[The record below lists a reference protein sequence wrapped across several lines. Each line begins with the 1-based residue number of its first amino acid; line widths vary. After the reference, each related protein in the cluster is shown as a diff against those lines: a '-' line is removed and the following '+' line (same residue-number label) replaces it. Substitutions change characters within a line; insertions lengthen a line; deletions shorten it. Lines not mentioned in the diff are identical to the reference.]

1 MLNEELKSLDPFSC
15 VLVHDFEV
23 FEPTFPKLSQYRSTW
38 ETGISLTT
46 ETLDTRVKSHLMRN
60 KKLET
65 LDYFLCV
72 PAPDLGYLSPVSH
85 D

>member
-15 VLVHDFEV
+15 VLVHDFGV
-23 FEPTFPKLSQYRSTW
+23 FGPSFSKLSQYWSTW
-38 ETGISLTT
+38 ETGINLTT
-46 ETLDTRVKSHLMRN
+46 ENLDTRVESHLMRN

-72 PAPDLGYLSPVSH
+72 PAPDLGYLSPVSQ